1 MTCPICDLRD
11 SPSPTCLC
19 GYEHATGDTTHVIA
33 RAVEARRSGARAMLR
48 GGVTLVA
55 AIPLFTVILPVIPIA
70 AMLLPLSLFGG
81 TAAVRGWRRYREA
94 GRRMRRMLPTA
105 RVVDR

>member
-1 MTCPICDLRD
+1 MCPICDLHD

-19 GYEHATGDTTHVIA
+19 GYEHTTGDTTQVVA

-48 GGVTLVA
+48 AGVAIVA
-55 AIPLFTVILPVIPIA
+55 AIPLVMVIPVVPIA
-70 AMLLPLSLFGG
+70 GLLWLFGG
-81 TAAVRGWRRYREA
+81 ASAVRGWRRYREA
-94 GRRMRRMLPTA
+94 GRRMRRMLPMA